1 MTTKTTQ
8 TPLAS
13 NLAENQSL
21 YTTLNELVEARFH
34 VKHRSLGSQQKVM
47 QQASGGHQSLRKGS
61 GMTFSEVRQYQPGDD
76 IRHIDWR
83 VTART
88 QKAHTKV
95 FTEEHEKAVLLVAE
109 QTPALFFGTQVQ
121 LKASQVLNVAALL
134 GWCTLGQNDLIG
146 GMVFNSEQQTWVTP
160 KRQQQTLLSWFNKA
174 LLLQHTLQQPGT
186 ANPLYWQQACQQLV
200 KVVKPGS
207 KLFLIGDLLNLN
219 EITLNYLKTVRKH
232 SEITAIHIYDP
243 LEKSLPKLGWLSL
256 TASWAS
262 SNLLPINSL
271 KSETRKRYHDQ
282 YEQAWQTA
290 KQSFMGM
297 RVPLVEISTA
307 DSALSV
313 LIAQRIV
320 K

>member
-1 MTTKTTQ
+1 M
-8 TPLAS
+8 
-13 NLAENQSL
+13 
-21 YTTLNELVEARFH
+21 
-34 VKHRSLGSQQKVM
+34 KHRSLGSQQKVM
-47 QQASGGHQSLRKGS
+47 LQASGGHQSLRKGS
-61 GMTFSEVRQYQPGDD
+61 GMTFSEVRQYQAGDD

-95 FTEEHEKAVLLVAE
+95 FTEEHEKPVLLVAE

-121 LKASQVLNVAALL
+121 LKVSQVLNVAALL
-134 GWCTLGQNDLIG
+134 GWSTLQQNDLIG
-146 GMVFNSEQQTWVTP
+146 GLVFSGQKQAWIAP

-174 LLLQHTLQQPGT
+174 LVLQNTLQQPGT

-207 KLFLIGDLLNLN
+207 KLFLIGDLFDLN
-219 EITLNYLKTVRKH
+219 ELTLSHLKTLRKH

-243 LEKSLPKLGWLSL
+243 LEKALPKLGWLSL
-256 TASWAS
+256 TASWTS

-271 KSETRKRYHDQ
+271 KTTTRKRYQAQ
-282 YEQAWQTA
+282 YEQAWQEA
-290 KQSFMGM
+290 KQHFTNMKI
-297 RVPLVEISTA
+297 PLIEISTA
-307 DSALSV
+307 DSALKA
-313 LIAQRIV
+313 LIAHRVV